1 MLENMKRSND
11 NIIHIHMLSVLQYNS
26 CFQNF
31 IRNRR
36 NLHFLKDLNISR
48 LCDSIFTKTYIYDV
62 YG

>member
-36 NLHFLKDLNISR
+36 NLHFLKDLNISG
-48 LCDSIFTKTYIYDV
+48 LCDSIFIKTYIYDA